1 MNVHM
6 IIIGITGGSG
16 CGKTTVSDIVRS
28 KGIEVID
35 TDKVARKIV
44 EPGKPALDEIRR
56 SFGEEYINE
65 NGGLD
70 RKKTAGLVF
79 SDPNKLKELNRI
91 THKYITQYVNEYID
105 NYRGNIIGID
115 GAVLI
120 ESGIGK
126 MCDFIISVLADQSQR
141 LKRIMLRD
149 NITEEDAR
157 KRINS
162 QKNNEFYIENSDYI
176 VYNNSDEDILSKE
189 VSEILSQIGKERGTD
204 N

>member
-35 TDKVARKIV
+35 TDMVARKIV

-91 THKYITQYVNEYID
+91 THKYITRYVNEYID

-126 MCDFIISVLADQSQR
+126 MCDFIISVLADKSQR

-149 NITEEDAR
+149 KITEEDAR

-176 VYNNSDEDILSKE
+176 VYNNSDEDTLSKE